1 MALAA
6 MAIVGCSSEDV
17 SDFTAKQAT
26 NEDSRLVELNPNF
39 VLAGVGEEGDMTRT
53 HWEQDPTTK
62 AFVNKFLPI
71 YNATAAA
78 GQNLD
83 VAAELLEQAV
93 GLCWLGNGTVGTDV
107 YTNYQFYHFG
117 WLNKGETEA
126 DIDDC
131 PNPTLYNG
139 SLYSDITN
147 LAAVTNGAGGEA
159 DPTLDFVGSIPPKS
173 LVGGVGADNLNY
185 NSGVYQTKNKAIF
198 GGQYIVY
205 YPFDEN
211 FKDAGTIPAKAETVF
226 NNVSQAWTTPAIG
239 HATFRYSSPVEIKG
253 GAQAANFA
261 LYNLSTI
268 VQLRVAL
275 PAGVATIGN
284 IDQIVLHSASGKLL
298 KQANLAADRI
308 VAGQKGEALYADKE
322 GTKTIVANFGAPVAL
337 MATDANPTSAYITVL
352 PTTVDDLEALVYSS
366 TLQKWAR
373 VEIGAT
379 TFGAGKAQRLDIPV
393 TAADFQGDYIA
404 VDNASLAQA
413 ITDAEA
419 EIAGDLTATPT
430 ITVIGDITLTTP
442 AFNINNLINHDDQI
456 TITGGDI
463 IVPEGITLTVNTNM
477 ESKVRV
483 LGTSCCSGAV
493 TGGRFVVQGGTINDV
508 TMEPTE
514 ARVTPATY
522 DAINPMVTYDD
533 NDAGTTITAAG
544 TVDVQA
550 GNVVVNSAVAHK
562 GNITIAE
569 DAKLTVVNAL
579 VAPLNYTNRA
589 DIQFM
594 GSTVDNY
601 GTIEVEKNGKFD
613 MTDANGNAH
622 ASDGWRMT
630 NEATGKFI
638 HNVDAGVGTAVQSM
652 TPIEGSEYRCRV
664 DDQIKLDDAFQQWTA
679 CSVIEMVNTGA
690 VSYNLATGE
699 ATIAYKHNNKYID
712 FEVNSGAKTTFYDPN
727 ANGDGKTIQIGNL
740 TVTKGG
746 LDIDFNKGTGNRR
759 TLTVNGDMVVKD
771 NTTIIQSKKI
781 NITGNLTVKDGKT
794 LSYEGKTGAADTK
807 VTEDGLAVTKDITV
821 SGATF
826 DASQVDAIKI
836 TCANFYLEKDGAV
849 GSIATFGNRSGG
861 ADMTMD
867 VTGTIS
873 NPEDCSFQIAPA
885 TGGNVLARI
894 ECTELLTGGAF
905 SAARPKVK

>member
-1 MALAA
+1 MKLNKIFMALAA

-39 VLAGVGEEGDMTRT
+39 VLAGVGEEGDITRT
-53 HWEQDPTTK
+53 HWEQDATTK

-71 YNATAAA
+71 YEVAATGLQLDAAA
-78 GQNLD
+78 D
-83 VAAELLEQAV
+83 ELQQAV
-93 GLCWLGNGTVGTDV
+93 GLCWLGQTPGAEV

-117 WLNKGETEA
+117 WLNNGETVA

-139 SLYSDITN
+139 SLYSDITP
-147 LAAVTNGAGGEA
+147 LAAGAANDEA
-159 DPTLDFVGSIPPKS
+159 NPAVDFVGAIPAKS
-173 LVGGVGADNLNY
+173 QDGGGNDNLNY
-185 NSGVYQTKNKAIF
+185 NSGVYKTDNKAIF
-198 GGQYIVY
+198 GGTYIVY
-205 YPFDEN
+205 YPFNPD

-226 NNVSQAWTTPAIG
+226 NGVSQAWTTKEIG
-239 HATFRYSSPVEIKG
+239 HATFRYSSPVAIEG

-275 PAGVATIGN
+275 PAGVASIGS
-284 IDQIVLHSASGKLL
+284 ISQIILHSESGKLL
-298 KQANLAADRI
+298 KQANLAADKI
-308 VAGQKGEALYADKE
+308 VEGQKGEALYDSKE
-322 GTKTIVANFGAPVAL
+322 GTKTIVANFSAPVVL
-337 MATDANPTSAYITVL
+337 NATDANPTSAYITVL
-352 PTTVDDLEALVYSS
+352 PTTVDDLEVLVYSN
-366 TLQKWAR
+366 TLKKWAR
-373 VEIGAT
+373 VAMPAT

-393 TAADFQGDYIA
+393 TAADFQADYIA
-404 VDNASLAQA
+404 VDDASLAQA
-413 ITDAEA
+413 IADARA
-419 EIAGDLTATPT
+419 EITLDPTAEPT
-430 ITVIGDITLTTP
+430 ITVIGDITLTTA
-442 AFNINNLINHDDQI
+442 AFNINGGTDDQI
-456 TITGGDI
+456 TITGDDI

-483 LGTSCCSGAV
+483 LGTSCCSGAA

-514 ARVTPATY
+514 ARVTPITY

-533 NDAGTTITAAG
+533 IDAGTTITAAG

-579 VAPLNYTNRA
+579 DPAGLNYTNPA

-594 GSTVDNY
+594 GSTVVND

-630 NEATGKFI
+630 NNGTFI

-652 TPIEGSEYRCRV
+652 TQNGEYRCRV
-664 DDQIKLDDAFQQWTA
+664 NEQIKLDDAFQQWTA

-690 VSYNLATGE
+690 YSYNLQTGE
-699 ATIAYKHNNKYID
+699 ATIAYKHNGKYID
-712 FEVNSGAKTTFYDPN
+712 FEVNSGALTTFNDPN
-727 ANGDGKTIQIGNL
+727 TNSDGKTIQIGNL
-740 TVTKGG
+740 TVTAGG
-746 LDIDFNKGTGNRR
+746 LTIDYAKKGTGNPR
-759 TLTVNGDMVVKD
+759 TLIVNGDMDVAAA
-771 NTTIIQSKKI
+771 TTIKESKKI
-781 NITGNLTVKDGKT
+781 EIKKVDGTGGNLTVEKAAT
-794 LSYEGKTGAADTK
+794 LTYKGSKK
-807 VTEDGLAVTKDITV
+807 NVDGLVVEGDITV
-821 SGATF
+821 IGSTF
-826 DASQVDAIKI
+826 DASDDDAIKI
-836 TCANFYLEKDGAV
+836 TCANFYLEKDGAT
-849 GSIATFGNRSGG
+849 GSAATFGNRSGG

-867 VTGTIS
+867 VAGTIN
-873 NPEDCSFQIAPA
+873 NPEGCSFQIKGA
-885 TGGNVLARI
+885 TGSNVLARI
-894 ECTELLTGGAF
+894 ECTELLVGGAF